1 MRNGKA
7 MERSEE
13 LEAEG
18 NLVAL
23 RRAFLIDMAWPVG
36 TDAICQMFDLPSAS
50 KEVLHEEIKASAERM
65 ERFTADHVICSLV
78 TLAAR
83 DIGRVMVEV
92 DDEDQRTAWLATY
105 ALAVMNLLE
114 MAGRVEVSA
123 A

>member
-1 MRNGKA
+1 MRNGEA

-13 LEAEG
+13 LAAESS
-18 NLVAL
+18 LASL

-36 TDAICQMFDLPSAS
+36 SDAICQMFGLPSAS
-50 KEVLHEEIKASAERM
+50 EEVLAEEIKSSMERM

-78 TLAAR
+78 TLAAK
-83 DIGRVMVEV
+83 DIARVMVEV
-92 DDEDQRTAWLATY
+92 DDEDQRIAWLATY

-114 MAGRVEVSA
+114 TAGRVEVTA

>member
-1 MRNGKA
+1 M
-7 MERSEE
+7 
-13 LEAEG
+13 
-18 NLVAL
+18 
-23 RRAFLIDMAWPVG
+23 
-36 TDAICQMFDLPSAS
+36 
-50 KEVLHEEIKASAERM
+50 ERM

-78 TLAAR
+78 TLAAK

>member
-1 MRNGKA
+1 MRNGEA

-36 TDAICQMFDLPSAS
+36 SDVICQMFGLPT
-50 KEVLHEEIKASAERM
+50 ASAEVLEEEIRDSM
-65 ERFTADHVICSLV
+65 ERMGRFTTDPTICSLV

-83 DIGRVMVEV
+83 DIARVMVEV
-92 DDEDQRTAWLATY
+92 DDDDQRTAWLATY

>member
-1 MRNGKA
+1 

>member
-1 MRNGKA
+1 

-36 TDAICQMFDLPSAS
+36 SDAICQMFGLPSAS
-50 KEVLHEEIKASAERM
+50 ADVLEEEIRASMERM
-65 ERFTADHVICSLV
+65 GRFTQDHTICSLV

-83 DIGRVMVEV
+83 DIARVMVEV
-92 DDEDQRTAWLATY
+92 DDDDQRTAWLATY